1 MKDLPHPGIAMG
13 SGKAHMAMEASE
25 PKQYVIFV
33 FDAKAQIL
41 LPYPNF
47 KWAPSYKSFDQGEPW
62 RK

>member
-1 MKDLPHPGIAMG
+1 
-13 SGKAHMAMEASE
+13 MAMEASE